1 MKQVPNTRTGKIAMG
16 GICTALAVI
25 FMFGASF
32 VPGIELTLYLISSL
46 FTAVMVLEAG
56 AAGGL
61 SVFAAAS
68 LLGLILVPNKLAL
81 IPYIF
86 CFGYY
91 AVLKYFIEKAKSGVL
106 QITLKAIYF
115 AAVLFIVL
123 FLFKSVLV
131 SGIHT
136 PDWPAGGLFAA
147 GIVMMMLYDYVLTF
161 LIGWYR
167 RRFKGSPENL
177 KLSR

>member
-1 MKQVPNTRTGKIAMG
+1 MG

-32 VPGIELTLYLISSL
+32 VPGIELTLFLISSL

-91 AVLKYFIEKAKSGVL
+91 AVLKFYIEKIKSGVL
-106 QITLKAIYF
+106 QMTIKVVYF
-115 AAVLFIVL
+115 AAIVL
-123 FLFKSVLV
+123 LGLLVFKSVLTA
-131 SGIHT
+131 GIHM
-136 PDWPAGGLFAA
+136 PDWPVAGLIIA
-147 GIVMMMLYDYVLTF
+147 GIVILVLYDYVMTF
-161 LIGWYR
+161 LINWYR

-177 KLSR
+177 KLVN

>member
-1 MKQVPNTRTGKIAMG
+1 MVPNTKTGKIAMG

-32 VPGIELTLYLISSL
+32 VPGIELTLFLISSL

-91 AVLKYFIEKAKSGVL
+91 AVLKFYIEKIKSGVL
-106 QITLKAIYF
+106 QMTIKVVYF
-115 AAVLFIVL
+115 AAIVL
-123 FLFKSVLV
+123 LGLLVFKSVLTA
-131 SGIHT
+131 GIHM
-136 PDWPAGGLFAA
+136 PDWPVAGLIIA
-147 GIVMMMLYDYVLTF
+147 GIVILVLYDYVMTF
-161 LIGWYR
+161 LINWYR

-177 KLSR
+177 KLVN

>member
-1 MKQVPNTRTGKIAMG
+1 MKQNRTGKIALG

-46 FTAVMVLEAG
+46 FTAVMIIEAG

-61 SVFAAAS
+61 SVFAASS

-91 AVLKYFIEKAKSGVL
+91 AVLKLYIEKIKSGVL
-106 QITLKAIYF
+106 QITLKVIYF
-115 AAVLFIVL
+115 AAVLLIGLLV
-123 FLFKSVLV
+123 FKSVLTAGV
-131 SGIHT
+131 HM
-136 PDWPAGGLFAA
+136 PDWPVGGLIAA
-147 GIVMMMLYDYVLTF
+147 GLVMMILYDYVMTF
-161 LIGWYR
+161 LINWYR

-177 KLSR
+177 KLVQ

>member
-1 MKQVPNTRTGKIAMG
+1 MKQNRTGKIALG

-46 FTAVMVLEAG
+46 FTAAMVIEAS

-61 SVFAAAS
+61 SVFAASS

-81 IPYIF
+81 VPYIF

-91 AVLKYFIEKAKSGVL
+91 AVLKLYIEKIKSGVL
-106 QITLKAIYF
+106 QIILKVVYF
-115 AAVLFIVL
+115 AAVLCL
-123 FLFKSVLV
+123 GLLLFKSVLTAGV
-131 SGIHT
+131 HM
-136 PDWPAGGLFAA
+136 PDWPVGGLIVA
-147 GIVMMMLYDYVLTF
+147 GLVMMILYDYVMMF
-161 LIGWYR
+161 LINWYR

-177 KLSR
+177 KLVQ

>member
-1 MKQVPNTRTGKIAMG
+1 MNPSKTGKIALG

-46 FTAVMVLEAG
+46 FTAVMVIEVG
-56 AAGGL
+56 VAGGL

-91 AVLKYFIEKAKSGVL
+91 AVLKYYIEKVKGGVL
-106 QITLKAIYF
+106 QITLKALYF
-115 AAVLFIVL
+115 AAVLLVCLVF
-123 FLFKSVLV
+123 FKSVLTAGV
-131 SGIHT
+131 HM
-136 PDWPAGGLFAA
+136 PDWPVGGLFAA
-147 GIVMMMLYDYVLTF
+147 GLVMMILYDYVMTF
-161 LIGWYR
+161 LINWYR

-177 KLSR
+177 KLVQ

>member
-1 MKQVPNTRTGKIAMG
+1 MKQNKTGKIALG

-56 AAGGL
+56 VAGGL

-81 IPYIF
+81 IPYII

-91 AVLKYFIEKAKSGVL
+91 AVLKLFIEKTKSGVL
-106 QITLKAIYF
+106 QIILKVIYF
-115 AAVLFIVL
+115 AAVLLIGLLV
-123 FLFKSVLV
+123 FKSVLTAGV
-131 SGIHT
+131 HM
-136 PDWPAGGLFAA
+136 PDWPVGGLIAA
-147 GIVMMMLYDYVLTF
+147 GLVMMILYDYVMTF
-161 LIGWYR
+161 LINWYR

-177 KLSR
+177 KLVQ